1 MTLHARGG
9 NGTRAMQSGVSLIEV
24 MIAVLV
30 LSLGLLGMA
39 ALTGV
44 SVKNTQSA
52 NFRTQATNL
61 AYDWIDLARANMSN
75 VGRYNLAAFTNPA
88 TSCAAAEAP
97 IDFATCGNT
106 HTCDLARWSRDLCY
120 TLPNGRGLSTIA
132 RDGVRD
138 LTMTVTVCWSDDRSG
153 ASDPADGDCT
163 DPGETQFVVTS
174 GL

>member
-1 MTLHARGG
+1 MMRNARIGG
-9 NGTRAMQSGVSLIEV
+9 RVHPMQSGVSLIEV

-61 AYDWIDLARANMSN
+61 AYDWIDMARSNMSN
-75 VGRYNLAAFTNPA
+75 VGRYNLSAFTNPA
-88 TSCAAAEAP
+88 TSCAAAEVP
-97 IDFATCGNT
+97 TDFATCGNT

-120 TLPNGRGLSTIA
+120 TLPNGRGLATVTREGA
-132 RDGVRD
+132 RD
-138 LTMTVTVCWSDDRSG
+138 LTMAVTICWSDDRSG